1 MDHNVISISVLD
13 NQYNEFSRLYQSFKN
28 EKYDTFR
35 KSYLITCED
44 SRIKNMSTKINEKL
58 LKMQTSYNNI
68 NKWLNNYIINV
79 KGVENTISKKSNR
92 TFTESELAF
101 YGAKNFD
108 ELKQTKLELSELLAP
123 SLIGIVNLPMT
134 TLGSKGSSQ
143 TGSKTNGSVTGVPTA
158 SSEFDFNA
166 NFMSAFTFPDFSFLD
181 LNNMFQDFDFSIDTT
196 SFDEILSL
204 VMQDSNFFTNAN
216 FGSFNFAMANINSSN
231 YGSISSLNMGNIG
244 DLIHS
249 TVGINS
255 LGIAGII
262 SLIINSNNLS
272 ISSVLGSLSNSS
284 FQEIS
289 SGIGSISNSS
299 IESISK
305 IQFHQID
312 SSAIHSIYNRGMQ
325 NIGAL
330 TNSKISLAGFQGID
344 SLPLSSISLDSVG
357 NISIDSSS
365 YSSSVNVSNSN
376 SNSNNLPVTSQS
388 GGVLSLLLSGALLFG
403 FYKKQKK
410 DEENE
415 KEV

>member
-13 NQYNEFSRLYQSFKN
+13 NQYNEFSRLYQFFKN

-35 KSYLITCED
+35 KSYLNTCED

-68 NKWLNNYIINV
+68 NKWLNDYIINV

-123 SLIGIVNLPMT
+123 SLIGMVTTPMT
-134 TLGSKGSSQ
+134 SLGSKGSSQ

-166 NFMSAFTFPDFSFLD
+166 NFMSTFNFPGFSFLD
-181 LNNMFQDFDFSIDTT
+181 LDEFFQNFDFSIDVA
-196 SFDEILSL
+196 SLEEILSL
-204 VMQDSNFFTNAN
+204 AIQDGNFFTNASFGNCN
-216 FGSFNFAMANINSSN
+216 FVNSIIANLNIGN
-231 YGSISSLNMGNIG
+231 ISSLNAINIG
-244 DLIHS
+244 NLVHS

-255 LGIAGII
+255 LGMAGII
-262 SLIINSNNLS
+262 NIIANSNKLS
-272 ISSVLGSLSNSS
+272 ISSVLSSLSNSS
-284 FQEIS
+284 FHEIS
-289 SGIGSISNSS
+289 GGIGSISNLSV
-299 IESISK
+299 ESISK
-305 IQFHQID
+305 LQFNKIN
-312 SSAIHSIYNRGMQ
+312 STSINVVYNRGLQ
-325 NIGAL
+325 NIGSL
-330 TNSKISLAGFQGID
+330 TNSKISLSGFQGID
-344 SLPLSSISLDSVG
+344 SSMFSRISTSSLE

-365 YSSSVNVSNSN
+365 HYSSVNIPSS
-376 SNSNNLPVTSQS
+376 SNLPVMAQGS
-388 GGVLSLLLSGALLFG
+388 GVLSLLLSGALLFG